1 MKSKNTVLLGIISVL
16 FVIGIVFF
24 IMNTKTYTVSEIF
37 RSNFS
42 TEKGTLSIEKIQSN
56 SDEKFVD
63 VAISTEQQH
72 ELIKLLGRAEY
83 KEISRSKVS
92 DYDYIISL
100 KSPSVYTFFYDA
112 ETASIKLIDG
122 SESYRLKD
130 DEAFKKAFDE
140 AVK

>member
-1 MKSKNTVLLGIISVL
+1 
-16 FVIGIVFF
+16 
-24 IMNTKTYTVSEIF
+24 MNTKTYNASEIF
-37 RSNFS
+37 GSNFS
-42 TEKGTLSIEKIQSN
+42 TQNGTISIEKIQSN
-56 SDEKFVD
+56 SDERFVD

-72 ELIKLLGRAEY
+72 ELIKLLERAEY
-83 KEISRSKVS
+83 KEISRSEVS
-92 DYDYIISL
+92 GNDYIISL

-130 DEAFKKAFDE
+130 DEAFTKAFDE